1 MKRNFIAAA
10 LCALSLCAQA
20 SAAPAPAAAP
30 QDKPK
35 EQAAPQAP
43 EAEIKAARAVEAA
56 ADAAAAVTAAD
67 DFVKKYPKSVL
78 RPQVLRIAAGKVSG
92 TQDAAQ
98 RVAHT
103 ESLLKIFAAPE
114 EANLINPHLV
124 HAYVAASRLDDAYR
138 VGSLAAVEKFED
150 PVGIML
156 HLALI
161 GENEA
166 RKQNLKFSQQSQQ
179 LGLRAAELIEGDKR
193 PAALDAAVWTDYRT
207 NQLPKLYNALA
218 VLSFVGKDMAG
229 AKGHLAKAVAAKSA
243 EPATFILL
251 GSIADA
257 EYQQT
262 ATEHRSASG
271 AARDELM
278 KKAQGQSD
286 EAIEAFAH
294 AVALTEGNAAYDQI
308 RPQLMQA
315 LEWHYKFRHDGS
327 AEGMQKVIDK
337 YKKPAGPK

>member
-20 SAAPAPAAAP
+20 SAAPAPAAVP

-35 EQAAPQAP
+35 EQAGPQAP

-56 ADAAAAVTAAD
+56 ADAAAAVAAAD

-98 RVAHT
+98 RVTHT
-103 ESLLKIFAAPE
+103 ESLLRIFATPE

-166 RKQNLKFSQQSQQ
+166 R
-179 LGLRAAELIEGDKR
+179 
-193 PAALDAAVWTDYRT
+193 
-207 NQLPKLYNALA
+207 
-218 VLSFVGKDMAG
+218 
-229 AKGHLAKAVAAKSA
+229 
-243 EPATFILL
+243 
-251 GSIADA
+251 
-257 EYQQT
+257 
-262 ATEHRSASG
+262 
-271 AARDELM
+271 
-278 KKAQGQSD
+278 
-286 EAIEAFAH
+286 
-294 AVALTEGNAAYDQI
+294 
-308 RPQLMQA
+308 
-315 LEWHYKFRHDGS
+315 
-327 AEGMQKVIDK
+327 
-337 YKKPAGPK
+337 